1 MKTEFQLYDIYDK
14 IRLIKRKIFSTEVF
28 IMKRYFRIISVIIAI
43 CLLASTAF
51 ALTDRDYKVLMKD
64 KKFAAADRALNAK
77 FKEAKRLLSKKAFA
91 RVRNAQSEWIK
102 EGRDAEAKAWMEED
116 GLSFVDAY
124 TKATREQTKTLENWI
139 QRELYDEED

>member
-1 MKTEFQLYDIYDK
+1 
-14 IRLIKRKIFSTEVF
+14 
-28 IMKRYFRIISVIIAI
+28 MKRYFRIISVIIAI